1 MEPRGFAKRR
11 RRRRF
16 VTRVTALVGLV
27 LAALGLAVAVRPSM
41 IGFGRDRY
49 HGTDGMRIVR
59 FDLRSRLVGATLHET
74 AVVPPGTR
82 RRPLLVFLH
91 GRGSTPDAVMSD
103 AFFRTLRGLGAS
115 APVVLLPDGGDHSYW
130 HDRRDGR
137 WGSYVVREVIPAA
150 RRRFRTARG
159 VAIGGIS
166 MGGFG
171 ALDLGR
177 LYPLSFCAIGAHSA
191 AVWRRGSDTAAGAF
205 DDARDFARHDVLR
218 VARRHPHLYGRRP
231 VWIDGG
237 DVDPFRSTDRA
248 LARLLRGRVT
258 YHVWPG
264 GHESAYWDAHM
275 PAYLRFYARSLARCS
290 TGNQ

>member
-1 MEPRGFAKRR
+1 M
-11 RRRRF
+11 
-16 VTRVTALVGLV
+16 VTRLAAFVALV
-27 LAALGLAVAVRPSM
+27 LAALGLAVAVRPSL
-41 IGFGRDRY
+41 IGFGGDRY
-49 HGTDGMRIVR
+49 HGTEGMRVVR
-59 FDLRSRLVGATLHET
+59 FELRSRFVGSTLLET

-91 GRGSTPDAVMSD
+91 GRGSDADAVLSD
-103 AFFRTLRGLGAS
+103 AFFQTLRALGPS
-115 APVVLLPDGGDHSYW
+115 APVVLLPAGGDHSYW

-137 WGSYVVREVIPAA
+137 WGSYVVREAMPAA
-150 RRRFRTARG
+150 IRRFRTTRR

-177 LYPLSFCAIGAHSA
+177 LYPLSFCAVGAHSA
-191 AVWRRGSDTAAGAF
+191 ALWRRGSDTAAGAF
-205 DDARDFARHDVLR
+205 DNARDFARHDLLR
-218 VARRHPHLYGRRP
+218 LARRHHRLYGRLP

-237 DVDPFRSTDRA
+237 DADPFRSVDA
-248 LARLLRGRVT
+248 ELARLLRGRIT

-275 PAYLRFYARSLARCS
+275 PAYLRFYARALVRCS
-290 TGNQ
+290 TGSQ